1 MWGTESMFDCVF
13 QFSGMED
20 FKLFLTGTA
29 GKQLINFWLD
39 CEFFKDSM
47 ERFDEVAI
55 VDERNRL
62 FR

>member
-1 MWGTESMFDCVF
+1 MFDCVF